1 MRWEVKIQPFRE
13 KSEASNFILE
23 CQSYWSGPNIQT
35 QSILLSS
42 QIYGNLGN
50 SNSLVPAYNGSLL
63 KNFLFKKISQM
74 SPYYELTS
82 LLNSL
87 YIFNS

>member
-1 MRWEVKIQPFRE
+1 MRWEVKIQPFSE

-42 QIYGNLGN
+42 QIYGDLGN
-50 SNSLVPAYNGSLL
+50 FNSLVPTYNGSLL
-63 KNFLFKKISQM
+63 KNFFFLKIPQM

-87 YIFNS
+87 YFFNS